1 MNQDFEENV
10 KQEIAR
16 IEQLDLA
23 EQPSAFGRLRETLE
37 QALNQADTAAV
48 QAQRES
54 GGN

>member
-23 EQPSAFGRLRETLE
+23 EQPAEFGRLRETLE
-37 QALNQADTAAV
+37 QALNQSDSVAV
-48 QAQRES
+48 QGQRES
-54 GGN
+54 GDN